1 VITQKTMRLSLFRII
16 PLNKAS
22 TSQILIRETSRV
34 GLQMFDLTFLQMILS
49 SEQREQVVVET
60 ISMVV
65 EQLEV

>member
-1 VITQKTMRLSLFRII
+1 
-16 PLNKAS
+16 
-22 TSQILIRETSRV
+22 
-34 GLQMFDLTFLQMILS
+34 MFDLTFLQMIQS

>member
-1 VITQKTMRLSLFRII
+1 
-16 PLNKAS
+16 
-22 TSQILIRETSRV
+22 
-34 GLQMFDLTFLQMILS
+34 MFDLTFLQMILS